1 MLKFAID
8 TLKARQA
15 DLDDLICT
23 DIPTYNRSDIS
34 NASNEVIIRLM
45 EDCQAF
51 CCSFVDQTEEE
62 EKNTDGDG
70 GVAATNL

>member
-1 MLKFAID
+1 MPLTVSLYVVA
-8 TLKARQA
+8 A
-15 DLDDLICT
+15 
-23 DIPTYNRSDIS
+23 PTTFIFESTNQLSELLFLSFIFT
-34 NASNEVIIRLM
+34 EVIIRLM